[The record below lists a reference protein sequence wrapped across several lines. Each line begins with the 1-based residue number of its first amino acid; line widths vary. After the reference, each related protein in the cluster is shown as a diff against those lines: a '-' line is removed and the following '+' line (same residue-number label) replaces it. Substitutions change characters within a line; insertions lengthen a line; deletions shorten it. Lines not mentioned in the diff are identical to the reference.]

1 MELFLIQTVAAGQWT
16 LKKCGTY
23 PIEVPKFML
32 TLFYHFIQIHER
44 NGLSQK
50 NDFLKKNTTVILLN
64 IGGGSHKGPG
74 HLGAL

>member
-1 MELFLIQTVAAGQWT
+1 MEPFLIQTVAAGQWT

-50 NDFLKKNTTVILLN
+50 NDFLKKIFFFTILQE
-64 IGGGSHKGPG
+64 I
-74 HLGAL
+74 LGFKSR

>member
-50 NDFLKKNTTVILLN
+50 NDFLKKIFFFTILQE
-64 IGGGSHKGPG
+64 I
-74 HLGAL
+74 LGFKSR